1 MGLTDLVVPPDRA
14 APAQEPTRM
23 PALSRVAVPVRRA
36 ALAAAVALAAC
47 GRGDNQAADRN
58 GADTTS
64 ADRST
69 LGAPVGSM
77 KPQMDSG
84 IAAGKQT
91 LDSLHKAGVG
101 VKNGLDSVGSKV
113 QATTANEPGHDTSH
127 INNRATPGA
136 GPAAPAG
143 TPPGSK
149 RP

>member
-1 MGLTDLVVPPDRA
+1 
-14 APAQEPTRM
+14 M
-23 PALSRVAVPVRRA
+23 PVRSRLGGVTTVLALSG
-36 ALAAAVALAAC
+36 LALAAC

-64 ADRST
+64 ADKAALT
-69 LGAPVGSM
+69 AAPVGSM

-84 IAAGKQT
+84 LAAGKSR
-91 LDSLHKAGVG
+91 LDSLHAAGVTT
-101 VKNGLDSVGSKV
+101 KNGLDSVGSKV
-113 QATTANEPGHDTSH
+113 QATTANEPAHDTSR

-143 TPPGSK
+143 TAPGSG

>member
-1 MGLTDLVVPPDRA
+1 MSARPRLA
-14 APAQEPTRM
+14 A
-23 PALSRVAVPVRRA
+23 A
-36 ALAAAVALAAC
+36 ALAFALAGPTLAAC
-47 GRGDNQAADRN
+47 GPGANQSADRN

-64 ADRST
+64 ADRSALT
-69 LGAPVGSM
+69 AAPVGSM

-84 IAAGKQT
+84 LAAGKQR
-91 LDSLHKAGVG
+91 LDSLHAAGVTT
-101 VKNGLDSVGSKV
+101 KNGLDSVGSKV

-143 TPPGSK
+143 SAPGTR